1 VKEIDRD
8 GMKYLCYHTFT
19 VKNKTGSEEKTAL
32 TAKQTMDKET
42 YLHRAA
48 IFAKIAEQKAQ
59 QTASHEPALKRPK
72 LKALE
77 DILSFVAV

>member
-1 VKEIDRD
+1 
-8 GMKYLCYHTFT
+8 
-19 VKNKTGSEEKTAL
+19 
-32 TAKQTMDKET
+32 MDKET